1 MKRNYIAATAL
12 ITVAML
18 CVETKAHAYLDPG
31 TGSFVL
37 QIMLAGLPGILW
49 LWALIDVLKSE
60 FTGINKLVWLIAIMI
75 PLIGPILYLFIGA
88 DQKIKNSEK

>member
-1 MKRNYIAATAL
+1 
-12 ITVAML
+12 
-18 CVETKAHAYLDPG
+18 
-31 TGSFVL
+31 
-37 QIMLAGLPGILW
+37 MLAGLPGILW